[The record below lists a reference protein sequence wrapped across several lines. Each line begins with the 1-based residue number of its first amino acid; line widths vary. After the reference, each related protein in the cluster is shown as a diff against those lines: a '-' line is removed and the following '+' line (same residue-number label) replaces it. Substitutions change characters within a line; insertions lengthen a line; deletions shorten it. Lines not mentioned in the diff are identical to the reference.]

1 MENAGRNALLVEIRA
16 HRVRQLLA
24 PRQPPEAAQLPSS
37 RVVGGYIKSTC
48 SACLVATCWRK
59 ASEDEPQTVTC
70 GACVKLGPLDMEC
83 GICGSLS
90 ARLPVPACH
99 NDFCMGCLGKW
110 ICVQIEDGIAHPSC
124 PMPGCG
130 EALSEP
136 VIKHL
141 GKRGLLSDGH
151 QRRLQE
157 LRNAGKRDV
166 LRHVLSGEDPALTE
180 WAMTSTQACPHCFA
194 LVQKST
200 GCNHITCSCKGEFC
214 YICGV
219 AYPLPRGHPNHDRA
233 EGPTLNPQGVP
244 VPDRL
249 LLGEG
254 GAEASAV
261 GIVTFSTTDPLPRT
275 TEEARARLSELQTL
289 HCPRCDR
296 GVHMERS
303 FDACFA
309 LRCPSCPAHFCAWCL
324 RPAAPGEDL
333 HSHVLDCTEAPA
345 DMRGSALYLH
355 DSNGGPHVPPHPH
368 TKFMAHWRSAN
379 RRRAMR
385 LIGSLPEDG
394 SIDKPLLVRE
404 LDSHLCD

>member
-1 MENAGRNALLVEIRA
+1 
-16 HRVRQLLA
+16 
-24 PRQPPEAAQLPSS
+24 
-37 RVVGGYIKSTC
+37 
-48 SACLVATCWRK
+48 
-59 ASEDEPQTVTC
+59 
-70 GACVKLGPLDMEC
+70 
-83 GICGSLS
+83 
-90 ARLPVPACH
+90 
-99 NDFCMGCLGKW
+99 MGCLGKW

-289 HCPRCDR
+289 RCPRCDR

>member
-1 MENAGRNALLVEIRA
+1 
-16 HRVRQLLA
+16 
-24 PRQPPEAAQLPSS
+24 
-37 RVVGGYIKSTC
+37 
-48 SACLVATCWRK
+48 
-59 ASEDEPQTVTC
+59 
-70 GACVKLGPLDMEC
+70 
-83 GICGSLS
+83 
-90 ARLPVPACH
+90 
-99 NDFCMGCLGKW
+99 
-110 ICVQIEDGIAHPSC
+110 
-124 PMPGCG
+124 MP
-130 EALSEP
+130 
-136 VIKHL
+136 
-141 GKRGLLSDGH
+141 
-151 QRRLQE
+151 
-157 LRNAGKRDV
+157 
-166 LRHVLSGEDPALTE
+166 
-180 WAMTSTQACPHCFA
+180 
-194 LVQKST
+194 
-200 GCNHITCSCKGEFC
+200 GEFC

-289 HCPRCDR
+289 RCPRCDR

-368 TKFMAHWRSAN
+368 AKFMAHWRSAN

>member
-136 VIKHL
+136 AIKHL

-180 WAMTSTQACPHCFA
+180 WAMTSTQACPHCFV

-200 GCNHITCSCKGEFC
+200 GCNHITCSCKGGRLVEGSLLLSVC
-214 YICGV
+214 KTHTRSRVMARHCTRPRIANVCRSPQPRDPIARRVLLHLRRRVPAASRPPQPRPRRG
-219 AYPLPRGHPNHDRA
+219 ADPQPAGRAGTRPPAPRRRRHGGERRGHRDLLHD
-233 EGPTLNPQGVP
+233 
-244 VPDRL
+244 
-249 LLGEG
+249 
-254 GAEASAV
+254 
-261 GIVTFSTTDPLPRT
+261 
-275 TEEARARLSELQTL
+275 
-289 HCPRCDR
+289 
-296 GVHMERS
+296 
-303 FDACFA
+303 
-309 LRCPSCPAHFCAWCL
+309 
-324 RPAAPGEDL
+324 RPAAAHHRGGTRTPLGAADAAL
-333 HSHVLDCTEAPA
+333 PA
-345 DMRGSALYLH
+345 LR
-355 DSNGGPHVPPHPH
+355 P
-368 TKFMAHWRSAN
+368 R
-379 RRRAMR
+379 
-385 LIGSLPEDG
+385 
-394 SIDKPLLVRE
+394 
-404 LDSHLCD
+404 

>member
-1 MENAGRNALLVEIRA
+1 
-16 HRVRQLLA
+16 
-24 PRQPPEAAQLPSS
+24 
-37 RVVGGYIKSTC
+37 
-48 SACLVATCWRK
+48 
-59 ASEDEPQTVTC
+59 
-70 GACVKLGPLDMEC
+70 
-83 GICGSLS
+83 
-90 ARLPVPACH
+90 
-99 NDFCMGCLGKW
+99 
-110 ICVQIEDGIAHPSC
+110 
-124 PMPGCG
+124 MP
-130 EALSEP
+130 
-136 VIKHL
+136 
-141 GKRGLLSDGH
+141 
-151 QRRLQE
+151 
-157 LRNAGKRDV
+157 
-166 LRHVLSGEDPALTE
+166 
-180 WAMTSTQACPHCFA
+180 
-194 LVQKST
+194 
-200 GCNHITCSCKGEFC
+200 GEFC

-289 HCPRCDR
+289 RCPRCDR
-296 GVHMERS
+296 GEGVAIMAQHPLCVSRVAPSQLGPLVRVALASPPPSASRCNPAPLGVHMERS

-309 LRCPSCPAHFCAWCL
+309 LRCPSCPAATISQVGLLYLSPRSEGLVERVGPLL
-324 RPAAPGEDL
+324 RVVPPPCGARRGSAQPRPRLHGGAPRHLGYIAADTSARSRL
-333 HSHVLDCTEAPA
+333 DSAHSQAPA